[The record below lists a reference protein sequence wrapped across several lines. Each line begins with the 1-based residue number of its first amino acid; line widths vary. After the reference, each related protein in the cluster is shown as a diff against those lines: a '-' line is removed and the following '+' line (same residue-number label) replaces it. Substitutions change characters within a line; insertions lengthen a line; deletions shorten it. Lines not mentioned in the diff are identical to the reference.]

1 MAGHFQQYMLVTDAT
16 DSAASDDCVVVHVK
30 MPPEELVK
38 KAVSLQLPPTFYN
51 YLALPECPGC
61 IGCRSSSES
70 SNVEVPS
77 TDAGA
82 YARLAINS
90 TVLFL
95 VVVSSCRDL
104 VYQSLSASCYFLSAS
119 LYVSKRGAY

>member
-82 YARLAINS
+82 YARYDEH
-90 TVLFL
+90 VLFL